1 MILYSNVFL
10 LLKKKYLHEW
20 KLYTEHIF
28 VKKLS
33 NNKLLEEKF
42 LNYLIQDYLFL
53 IQFSKAWS
61 LAIIKSDN
69 LEEMKTCANTV
80 NGLINFEMDL
90 HVKLCR
96 KYGISKKDLVNSE
109 EKNKNIAYSRYVLE
123 SGYSG
128 DFLDLITPL
137 IPCVIGYA
145 EIGYNIKN
153 YKPSN
158 QMYKSWIQT
167 YSGEEYQKIS
177 KSVGRLFDSAV
188 LNRLGKNFYRTSKWK
203 SIQKKFK
210 TAILLE
216 IDFWEMALE

>member
-1 MILYSNVFL
+1 M
-10 LLKKKYLHEW
+10 LKKKYLHEW
-20 KLYTEHIF
+20 KLYTEHAF

-33 NNKLLEEKF
+33 DNKLLEDKF

-69 LEEMKTCANTV
+69 LEEMKICANTV

-90 HVKLCR
+90 HIKLCK
-96 KYGISKKDLVNSE
+96 KYGISKKDLINTE
-109 EKNKNIAYSRYVLE
+109 EKNKSIAYSRYVLE

-145 EIGYNIKN
+145 EIGYNLKN

-177 KSVGRLFDSAV
+177 KAVGSLFDNAV
-188 LNRLGKNFYRTSKWK
+188 LNRLGKNFYRTQKWK
-203 SIQKKFK
+203 TMQRKFK

>member
-1 MILYSNVFL
+1 MILYGNVFL

-20 KLYTEHIF
+20 KLYTEHTF

-33 NNKLLEEKF
+33 NNKLLERKF

-69 LEEMKTCANTV
+69 LEEMKICANTV

-90 HVKLCR
+90 HIKLCKR
-96 KYGISKKDLVNSE
+96 YGISKKDLINAE

-145 EIGYNIKN
+145 EIGNNLKN

-188 LNRLGKNFYRTSKWK
+188 LNRLGKSYYRTRKWK

-210 TAILLE
+210 TAVLLE

>member
-1 MILYSNVFL
+1 MILYGNVFL

-20 KLYTEHIF
+20 KLYTEHTF

-53 IQFSKAWS
+53 IQFSKAWA

-69 LEEMKTCANTV
+69 LEEMKICANTV

-90 HVKLCR
+90 HIKLCK
-96 KYGISKKDLVNSE
+96 KYGISKKDLVHAE

-145 EIGYNIKN
+145 EIGYNLKN

-177 KSVGRLFDSAV
+177 KSVGRLYDNAV
-188 LNRLGKNFYRTSKWK
+188 LNRLGKSFYRTRKWK

-210 TAILLE
+210 TAVLLE

>member
-20 KLYTEHIF
+20 KLYTEHAF

-33 NNKLLEEKF
+33 NNKLLEKKF

-69 LEEMKTCANTV
+69 LEEMKVCANTV

-90 HVKLCR
+90 HIKLCK
-96 KYGISKKDLVNSE
+96 KYGISKKDLINAE

-145 EIGYNIKN
+145 EIGYNLKN
-153 YKPSN
+153 CKPSN

-177 KSVGRLFDSAV
+177 KSVGRLYDSAV
-188 LNRLGKNFYRTSKWK
+188 LNRLGKSYYKTSKWK
-203 SIQKKFK
+203 SIKKKFK
-210 TAILLE
+210 TAVLLE

>member
-20 KLYTEHIF
+20 KLYTEHTF

-61 LAIIKSDN
+61 LAIIKSNN
-69 LEEMKTCANTV
+69 LEEMKICANTV

-90 HVKLCR
+90 HIKLCK
-96 KYGISKKDLVNSE
+96 KYGISKKDLVNAE
-109 EKNKNIAYSRYVLE
+109 ENNKNIAYSRYVLE
-123 SGYSG
+123 SGYTG

-137 IPCVIGYA
+137 IPCVLGYA
-145 EIGYNIKN
+145 EIGNNLKT

-177 KSVGRLFDSAV
+177 MSVGRFFDSAV
-188 LNRLGKNFYRTSKWK
+188 ISRLGKNFYRTNKWK
-203 SIQKKFK
+203 IIQKKFK

>member
-1 MILYSNVFL
+1 MVFYSNIFL

-20 KLYTEHIF
+20 KLYTEHTF

-33 NNKLLEEKF
+33 NNKLSEKKF

-69 LEEMKTCANTV
+69 LEEMKICANTV

-90 HVKLCR
+90 HIKLCK
-96 KYGISKKDLVNSE
+96 KYGISKKELLSAE

-145 EIGYNIKN
+145 EIGNNLKRYR
-153 YKPSN
+153 PSN
-158 QMYKSWIQT
+158 QMYQYWIQT
-167 YSGEEYQKIS
+167 YSGEEYQEIS
-177 KSVGRLFDSAV
+177 KSVGKLFDNAV
-188 LNRLGKNFYRTSKWK
+188 LKRLGKNFYKINKWK

>member
-1 MILYSNVFL
+1 MVLYSNVFL

-20 KLYTEHIF
+20 KLYTEHTF

-96 KYGISKKDLVNSE
+96 KYGISKKELVNSE

-153 YKPSN
+153 FKPSN

-177 KSVGRLFDSAV
+177 KSVGRLFDNAI
-188 LNRLGKNFYRTSKWK
+188 LNRLGKNFYRTHKWK

>member
-1 MILYSNVFL
+1 MVFYSNIFL
-10 LLKKKYLHEW
+10 LLKKKYLYEW
-20 KLYTEHIF
+20 KLYTEHAF

-33 NNKLLEEKF
+33 NNKLLEKKF

-61 LAIIKSDN
+61 LAITKSDN
-69 LEEMKTCANTV
+69 LEEMKICANTV

-90 HVKLCR
+90 HIKLCK
-96 KYGISKKDLVNSE
+96 KYGISKKDLINAE

-145 EIGYNIKN
+145 EIGNNLKN
-153 YKPSN
+153 HKPLN
-158 QMYKSWIQT
+158 QMYYSWIQT
-167 YSGEEYQKIS
+167 YSGEEYQKLS
-177 KSVGRLFDSAV
+177 KIVGRLFDSAV
-188 LNRLGKNFYRTSKWK
+188 LNRLGKNFYRTQKWK
-203 SIQKKFK
+203 SMQKKFK

-216 IDFWEMALE
+216 IDFWEMAFE

>member
-1 MILYSNVFL
+1 MIYSNVFL
-10 LLKKKYLHEW
+10 LLRKKYLYEW
-20 KLYTEHIF
+20 KQYTQHTF
-28 VKKLS
+28 VKKLIS
-33 NNKLLEEKF
+33 NRLLKEKF
-42 LNYLIQDYLFL
+42 FNYLKQDYLFL

-61 LAIIKSDN
+61 LALIKSDN
-69 LEEMKTCANTV
+69 LEEMKICADTV
-80 NGLINFEMDL
+80 NSLINFEMDL
-90 HVKLCR
+90 HIKLC
-96 KYGISKKDLVNSE
+96 KEYGISNKELFNTE

-145 EIGYNIKN
+145 EIGNNIKN

-158 QMYKSWIQT
+158 LMYKTWIQT

-177 KSVGRLFDSAV
+177 KEVGRLFDSAV
-188 LNRLGKNFYRTSKWK
+188 FNRLGKNFNRTNKWK
-203 SIQKKFK
+203 TMQKKFK

>member
-20 KLYTEHIF
+20 KLYTNHTF

-33 NNKLLEEKF
+33 NNKLLEKKF

-69 LEEMKTCANTV
+69 LEEMKICANTV

-90 HVKLCR
+90 HIKLCK
-96 KYGISKKDLVNSE
+96 KYGISKKDLVNAE

-145 EIGYNIKN
+145 EIGNNLKN

-167 YSGEEYQKIS
+167 YSGNEYQKLS
-177 KSVGRLFDSAV
+177 KSVGSLFDSAV
-188 LNRLGKNFYRTSKWK
+188 TNRLGKNFYRTRKWK

>member
-20 KLYTEHIF
+20 KLYTNHTF

-33 NNKLLEEKF
+33 NNKLLEKKF

-69 LEEMKTCANTV
+69 LEEMKICANTV

-90 HVKLCR
+90 HIKLCK
-96 KYGISKKDLVNSE
+96 KYGISKKDLVNAE

-145 EIGYNIKN
+145 EIGNNLKN

-188 LNRLGKNFYRTSKWK
+188 LNRLGKNFYRTLKWK

-210 TAILLE
+210 QAVLLE

>member
-1 MILYSNVFL
+1 MVLYSNVFL

-20 KLYTEHIF
+20 KLYTEHTF

-33 NNKLLEEKF
+33 NNKLLEKKF

-96 KYGISKKDLVNSE
+96 KYGISKKELVNSE

-153 YKPSN
+153 FKPSN

-177 KSVGRLFDSAV
+177 KSVGRLFDNAI
-188 LNRLGKNFYRTSKWK
+188 LNRLGKNFYRTHKWK

-216 IDFWEMALE
+216 IDFWEMSLE

>member
-10 LLKKKYLHEW
+10 LLKKKYLYEW
-20 KLYTEHIF
+20 KLYTGHTF
-28 VKKLS
+28 VRKLS

-42 LNYLIQDYLFL
+42 LNYLVQDYLFL

-69 LEEMKTCANTV
+69 LEEMKICTNTV

-90 HVKLCR
+90 HIKLCK
-96 KYGISKKDLVNSE
+96 KYGISEKDLVNAE
-109 EKNKNIAYSRYVLE
+109 EKNENIAYSRYVLE

-145 EIGYNIKN
+145 EIGNNIKN

-158 QMYKSWIQT
+158 LMYKTWIQT

-177 KSVGRLFDSAV
+177 KAVGRLFDSAV
-188 LNRLGKNFYRTSKWK
+188 LNRLGKNFYSTHKWK

>member
-1 MILYSNVFL
+1 
-10 LLKKKYLHEW
+10 
-20 KLYTEHIF
+20 
-28 VKKLS
+28 
-33 NNKLLEEKF
+33 
-42 LNYLIQDYLFL
+42 
-53 IQFSKAWS
+53 
-61 LAIIKSDN
+61 
-69 LEEMKTCANTV
+69 
-80 NGLINFEMDL
+80 MDL
-90 HVKLCR
+90 HIKLCK
-96 KYGISKKDLVNSE
+96 KYGISKKDLVNAE

-137 IPCVIGYA
+137 IPCVLGYA
-145 EIGYNIKN
+145 EIGNNLKN

-188 LNRLGKNFYRTSKWK
+188 LNRLGKNFNRTHKWK

>member
-10 LLKKKYLHEW
+10 LLKKKYFHEW
-20 KLYTEHIF
+20 KLYTEHAF

-69 LEEMKTCANTV
+69 LEEMKICANTV

-90 HVKLCR
+90 HIKLCK
-96 KYGISKKDLVNSE
+96 KYGISKKDLVNAE

-137 IPCVIGYA
+137 MPCVIGYA
-145 EIGYNIKN
+145 EIGYNLKN

-177 KSVGRLFDSAV
+177 KSVGKLFDSAV
-188 LNRLGKNFYRTSKWK
+188 LNRLGKSFYRTRKWK

-210 TAILLE
+210 RAVLLE